1 MSRSL
6 KRSALWA
13 SVEAQASELWP
24 GQMVPKI
31 IMCVLEACTKTEVVH
46 LPIQERSVCLSP

>member
-1 MSRSL
+1 MSRS
-6 KRSALWA
+6 LWA

-31 IMCVLEACTKTEVVH
+31 IMCVLEACTNTEVVH